1 MHHPIRVLFVCDG
14 GSARSQ
20 MAEALLRTLGG
31 KDFEVR
37 SAGLEPEA
45 LNPLASKVMQ
55 EIGIPVA
62 GQHVNHINDYEAIQF
77 DYVITLCDQA
87 RDSCL
92 AFPRDIDNLH
102 WSCPDPTE
110 AQGSEE
116 KRLVAFRNARDHIR
130 KQIEIWIPEA

>member
-1 MHHPIRVLFVCDG
+1 
-14 GSARSQ
+14 
-20 MAEALLRTLGG
+20 
-31 KDFEVR
+31 
-37 SAGLEPEA
+37 

-102 WSCPDPTE
+102 
-110 AQGSEE
+110 
-116 KRLVAFRNARDHIR
+116 
-130 KQIEIWIPEA
+130 